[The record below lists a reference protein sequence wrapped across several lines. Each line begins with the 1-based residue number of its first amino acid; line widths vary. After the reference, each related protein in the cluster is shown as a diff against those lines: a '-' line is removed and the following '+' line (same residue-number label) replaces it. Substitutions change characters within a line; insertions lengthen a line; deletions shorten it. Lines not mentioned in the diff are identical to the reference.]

1 MSASSCS
8 NASAYASTAPLGNVL
23 VLGLG
28 KSGQAVARYC
38 ANLIGTRVTS
48 VFVAAGQESPAAQE
62 FLESYAREGFT
73 YAFGDDGVP
82 ADRQF
87 DLCIASP
94 GIPYWHQLYQD
105 GLRASKKLVG
115 ELEFAWSESDPLSLW
130 IAITGTNGKT
140 TTTALC
146 AHLLRE
152 SGIDALAVGNIGD
165 VCLDAV
171 AQGAAQVYVVE
182 ASSYQLASTCS
193 FAPDAAVILNITPDH
208 IHWHKTLEAYRD
220 AKLGLLDHL
229 NSPLRHGAQQM
240 CGTKGARPAIAV
252 LNAADDVVRAKV
264 RELRPLSVEEAGFDY
279 LPLGMQEGIRGDMR
293 ARCGARNAAFL
304 SADNHLVV
312 ALQGAEYDLGPA
324 SSLRL
329 VGEHN
334 VENALAAASAALA
347 LGADAPSIVRGLQSF
362 APLEHRIEP
371 CGEVAGVLCVNDSK
385 GTNVDSVLKAL
396 AAFPGKRIV
405 VLLGGEDKGTDLA
418 PLVQAT
424 HQHAGAAVCFGEA
437 GERFAAAFE
446 QAAASAPAGFTVS
459 CANHME
465 DALDAGLALA
475 RPGDVLLLS
484 PACASFDEFRN
495 FEERGRVFK
504 QLVVARK
511 EHC

>member
-1 MSASSCS
+1 MPAEV
-8 NASAYASTAPLGNVL
+8 LGNVL

-38 ANLIGTRVTS
+38 AALIGTRVTS
-48 VFVAAGQESPAAQE
+48 VFVAAGQESPASRE
-62 FLESYAREGFT
+62 FLESHACDGFA

-82 ADRQF
+82 VGEHF

-105 GLRASKKLVG
+105 GLSASAKLVG
-115 ELEFAWSESDPLSLW
+115 ELEFAWSESDPASLW

-171 AQGAAQVYVVE
+171 AQDAASVYVVE
-182 ASSYQLASTCS
+182 ASSYQLASTCD
-193 FAPDAAVILNITPDH
+193 FAPDVAVILSITPDH

-220 AKLGLLDHL
+220 AKLGLLERL
-229 NSPLRHGAQQM
+229 TSPRRHGVQSGQGEEGMRA
-240 CGTKGARPAIAV
+240 AVAV
-252 LNAADDVVRAKV
+252 LSATDEVVRAKV
-264 RELRPLSVEEAGFDY
+264 RELRPLSVEQAGFDY
-279 LPLGMQEGIRGDMR
+279 VPLGTKDGICGDMR

-304 SADNHLVV
+304 DANKHLKV
-312 ALQGAEYDLGPA
+312 ALQGVEHDLGPA
-324 SSLRL
+324 SELRL

-347 LGADAPSIVRGLQSF
+347 LGADARSVVRGLQGF

-396 AAFPGKRIV
+396 AAFPGKSIV
-405 VLLGGEDKGTDLA
+405 VLLGGEDKGTDLDS
-418 PLVQAT
+418 LVEAT
-424 HQHAGAAVCFGEA
+424 HQHASAAVCFGEA
-437 GERFAAAFE
+437 GERFVAAFE
-446 QAAASAPAGFTVS
+446 DAAATAPAGFALS
-459 CANHME
+459 RAACME

-504 QLVVARK
+504 QLVAARG
-511 EHC
+511 ERG